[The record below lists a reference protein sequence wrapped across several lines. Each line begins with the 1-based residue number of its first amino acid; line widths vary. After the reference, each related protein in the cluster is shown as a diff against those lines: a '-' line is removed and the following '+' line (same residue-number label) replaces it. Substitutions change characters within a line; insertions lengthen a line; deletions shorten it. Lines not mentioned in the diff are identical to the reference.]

1 MQGVACRGLR
11 PRVASRGLH
20 QGGCVQ
26 GVASKGCIQGV
37 ASRGL
42 RPGDYVQGVT
52 SRGVASYPGLLWLSN
67 SPYRQITT
75 LELNLL

>member
-1 MQGVACRGLR
+1 M
-11 PRVASRGLH
+11 
-20 QGGCVQ
+20 Q
-26 GVASKGCIQGV
+26 GVASKGLHPGGCIQGV

-67 SPYRQITT
+67 SPYRHITT